1 MSDMVSAKDRGV
13 LQGYNSLVF
22 ALGIAVGAPLGG
34 VLADTLG
41 WRWAFALQVRLTGS
55 CRRNSAY
62 APTGPPS
69 CDRHHRRLLPPSNPL
84 LRHEQVIA

>member
-1 MSDMVSAKDRGV
+1 MSDMVSSKDRGV

-41 WRWAFALQVRLTGS
+41 WRWAFALQVIYDPKIPTDGS
-55 CRRNSAY
+55 RS
-62 APTGPPS
+62 
-69 CDRHHRRLLPPSNPL
+69 LF
-84 LRHEQVIA
+84 